1 MSWVGKLKTVLQMF
15 GIGFMVFEERFMG
28 LDIYEIGFALL
39 VIAAVMTI
47 WSMII
52 YLRAAWPFIA
62 IRDQA

>member
-1 MSWVGKLKTVLQMF
+1 MF
-15 GIGFMVFEERFMG
+15 GIGFMVFQQKFLG

-52 YLRAAWPFIA
+52 YLRAAWPFIVS
-62 IRDQA
+62 RDSAQ